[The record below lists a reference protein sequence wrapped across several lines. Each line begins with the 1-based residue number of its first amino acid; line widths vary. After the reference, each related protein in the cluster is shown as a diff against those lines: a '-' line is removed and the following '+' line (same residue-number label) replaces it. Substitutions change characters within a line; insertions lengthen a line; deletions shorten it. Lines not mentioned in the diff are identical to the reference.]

1 MDLDAKRIS
10 RRNVLVGSGGALGV
24 LALAACGAVPVQTAA
39 TEEQAEAPQAEAA
52 APEKESV
59 YVLFATHPY
68 FKFQD
73 EEGVSAELVAE
84 FRAEHPDID
93 FDVNPPSSN
102 SGERYAAFRTAFAA
116 NTPHDISSWGEW
128 HAIEHGALG
137 QARGLNDLVKSSNID
152 MEDIWESLTENMVW
166 SKDGQLY
173 GFPYGPDLRVIY
185 MHNGIFLENGLDPEN
200 GPATWDELEAVIQ
213 KTLRKDSA
221 GNVVVAGFPPE
232 WGSGGRFQWITPFLQ
247 LGGQRVSDD
256 LTKAAINSP
265 EAVEAL
271 TWVKKLNEMQGG
283 WDALAT
289 LHKTAR
295 PSGSPRGAALVNDFT
310 ASMYATYSTRKAEIY
325 PIDPD
330 FGFSIIEHPKPPNAV
345 RQASWSGHH
354 IWIMASW
361 TTVPEEAFAWIEFVS
376 RPENNIRWAKAWDRV
391 PIRLSVANSPNF
403 TEGDPFLE
411 HQSYQIP
418 FRASHSLPIPG
429 ADEMRTSLSRFLPDV
444 MAGNITIQEGLA
456 NVEQEWNIIIEKWQ
470 ELVGGW

>member
-1 MDLDAKRIS
+1 MKLQEQRIS
-10 RRNVLVGSGGALGV
+10 RRNVLAGSGSALAMV
-24 LALAACGAVPVQTAA
+24 ALAACGAVPVQPAA
-39 TEEQAEAPQAEAA
+39 EAPQAEAPQAEAD
-52 APEKESV
+52 APAKESV

-68 FKFQD
+68 FKFQE
-73 EEGVSAELVAE
+73 EEGISAELVAG
-84 FRAEHPDID
+84 FRAENPHID

-102 SGERYAAFRTAFAA
+102 TGERYAAFRTAFAA
-116 NTPHDISSWGEW
+116 GTPHDISSWGEW

-152 MEDIWESLTENMVW
+152 MEDIWQSLTENMVW

-173 GFPYGPDLRVIY
+173 GFPYGPDLRVLY
-185 MHNGIFLENGLDPEN
+185 LHKGIFLENGFDPDN
-200 GPATWDELEAVIQ
+200 GPTTWDELESVIQ
-213 KTLRKDSA
+213 KTMRKDAA
-221 GNVVVAGFPPE
+221 GNVIVAGFPPE

-256 LTKAAINSP
+256 LTKAAINGP

-271 TWVKKLNEMQGG
+271 TWVKKVNDMQGG
-283 WDALAT
+283 WDALAA

-310 ASMYATYSTRKAEIY
+310 ATMYATYSTRKAEIY
-325 PIDPD
+325 PIDPEFE
-330 FGFSIIEHPKPPNAV
+330 FGFIEHPKPPNAV

-376 RPENNIRWAKAWDRV
+376 RPENNLRWAKDWDRV
-391 PIRLSVANSPNF
+391 PIRLSVANSPDF

-418 FRASHSLPIPG
+418 FRASHTLPIPG

-456 NVEQEWNIIIEKWQ
+456 NVEQEWNNIIVKWQ